1 MREDENCVF
10 FNKKCNLGLKSNFLI
25 ILVHTLAT
33 LLDTVLIYFF
43 NTISQS
49 VNHTTATHF
58 SLGARLADLSVPLTA
73 DEQGF
78 SHRHTP
84 SLGKVPKKR

>member
-33 LLDTVLIYFF
+33 LLDTVLIYFL
-43 NTISQS
+43 TQLASQS
-49 VNHTTATHF
+49 ITRQQLISA
-58 SLGARLADLSVPLTA
+58 LVPDWLI
-73 DEQGF
+73 
-78 SHRHTP
+78 
-84 SLGKVPKKR
+84 